1 MSKRFM
7 LKPTTFLR
15 IGRTSTYRATATRG
29 ASRLNTAGTRSQAAG
44 RSAEPAE
51 RAKPTERAERAE
63 RAGLFQP
70 VLRQS
75 GQRQPGLRHQDAA
88 RSQFVRALA
97 AEPRA
102 G

>member
-44 RSAEPAE
+44 RSAKPAE

-63 RAGLFQP
+63 RAGLF
-70 VLRQS
+70 QS